1 MIMNYTNP
9 DEFWRHSDYDPYKDM
24 SDDERLTAG
33 CFQLAVMLLFIIFAF
48 VICMLM
54 GSCTTERVVTV
65 EKVRMDTLRLSR
77 NIHDSIYIHDSVSVW
92 QKGDT
97 MTIHE
102 WHTKYVLNEKHD
114 TTYIATHDTIPK
126 PYPVIK
132 EVERQMSRREKIIM
146 SIGVMTIIGGMCWF
160 VMFAVNI
167 LRQFGILKI

>member
-1 MIMNYTNP
+1 MNYTNP
-9 DEFWRHSDYDPYKDM
+9 DEFWRHNDYDPYKDM
-24 SDDERLTAG
+24 SDDERLTTG
-33 CFQLAVMLLFIIFAF
+33 CFQLTVMMLFIIFAF

-146 SIGVMTIIGGMCWF
+146 SIGVMAIIGGMCWF
-160 VMFAVNI
+160 VMFAVKI